1 MTTRRF
7 LLAGLL
13 VFSNAVV
20 TPAGLETDTQPDEL
34 NPVVADT
41 PAAVDAPAEAPTPP
55 VVVSPPVVATPVSTP
70 VVAVETNV
78 HVVVATPVAVAPA
91 PAETAPVRR
100 RRPLTAVAAAGRS
113 DGEVVVG
120 MIALDYHF
128 DWQRALGERGVIS
141 PYCEFLLGY
150 WEGEEGHTG
159 VTSLHEAGLSL
170 LLRYRYI
177 RQPLSTFHPYIDAG
191 VGLHYLTEDRIEG
204 KELGRN
210 WQAGSNIGI
219 GLLFPRDERFELGLR
234 LRHLSNGGTDD
245 FNWGVNQLLAR
256 FGVRF

>member
-1 MTTRRF
+1 MTTRHF
-7 LLAGLL
+7 MLAGLIAL
-13 VFSNAVV
+13 STTVG
-20 TPAGLETDTQPDEL
+20 TRAGLE
-34 NPVVADT
+34 ADT
-41 PAAVDAPAEAPTPP
+41 LPAELSPLDADVPVEIDVPAEAPAAT
-55 VVVSPPVVATPVSTP
+55 VVATPT
-70 VVAVETNV
+70 A
-78 HVVVATPVAVAPA
+78 AAVAPVTVDSV
-91 PAETAPVRR
+91 PQR
-100 RRPLTAVAAAGRS
+100 RRPLTAVAAVGRS

-128 DWQRALGERGVIS
+128 DWQRAIGKHGVIS

-177 RQPLSTFHPYIDAG
+177 RQPLATFHPYIDAG

-234 LRHLSNGGTDD
+234 LRHLSNAGTDD